1 MPTKPKW
8 SRPERKISQMTSMTP
23 EERSTLV
30 AAMSDKTPMGR
41 LTAGEITACF
51 DRLVE
56 MGYDI
61 VKRPVVEQKAPI
73 AEKPPEPLVEDPM
86 LHPAKP
92 DHTTAHLRQTPKPKG
107 SGK

>member
-1 MPTKPKW
+1 MN
-8 SRPERKISQMTSMTP
+8 SMNA

-61 VKRPVVEQKAPI
+61 VKRPVVEQKTPI
-73 AEKPPEPLVEDPM
+73 AEKPPEPLVVDPM

-92 DHTTAHLRQTPKPKG
+92 LHTASAERKAAKN
-107 SGK
+107 K

>member
-1 MPTKPKW
+1 
-8 SRPERKISQMTSMTP
+8 MTP

-30 AAMSDKTPMGR
+30 SAMSDKTPMGR

-73 AEKPPEPLVEDPM
+73 AEKQPEPPVVDPM

-92 DHTTAHLRQTPKPKG
+92 LHTASTERKAAKNK
-107 SGK
+107 

>member
-1 MPTKPKW
+1 
-8 SRPERKISQMTSMTP
+8 MTSMTP

-30 AAMSDKTPMGR
+30 SAMSDKTPMGR

-73 AEKPPEPLVEDPM
+73 AEKPPEPPVVDPM

-92 DHTTAHLRQTPKPKG
+92 PHTASAERKAAKN
-107 SGK
+107 K

>member
-1 MPTKPKW
+1 
-8 SRPERKISQMTSMTP
+8 MTP
-23 EERSTLV
+23 EERGTLV

-61 VKRPVVEQKAPI
+61 VKRSVVEKNALEPI
-73 AEKPPEPLVEDPM
+73 AEKPPEPPIAENPM
-86 LHPAKP
+86 LHTAKP
-92 DHTTAHLRQTPKPKG
+92 EPARHRQPVKHK
-107 SGK
+107 

>member
-1 MPTKPKW
+1 
-8 SRPERKISQMTSMTP
+8 MTP

-30 AAMSDKTPMGR
+30 AAMSDKTAMGR
-41 LTAGEITACF
+41 LNAGEIAACF

-61 VKRPVVEQKAPI
+61 VKRPVVEQKAPEPI
-73 AEKPPEPLVEDPM
+73 VERQPEPPVEGPM
-86 LHPAKP
+86 LHTAKP
-92 DHTTAHLRQTPKPKG
+92 DHSTAHQRQTPKPKG

>member
-1 MPTKPKW
+1 
-8 SRPERKISQMTSMTP
+8 MTSMTP
-23 EERSTLV
+23 EERGTLV

-61 VKRPVVEQKAPI
+61 VKRPVVEQKAPEPI
-73 AEKPPEPLVEDPM
+73 AEKPPEPPVEDPM

-92 DHTTAHLRQTPKPKG
+92 EPARHRQPVKHK
-107 SGK
+107 